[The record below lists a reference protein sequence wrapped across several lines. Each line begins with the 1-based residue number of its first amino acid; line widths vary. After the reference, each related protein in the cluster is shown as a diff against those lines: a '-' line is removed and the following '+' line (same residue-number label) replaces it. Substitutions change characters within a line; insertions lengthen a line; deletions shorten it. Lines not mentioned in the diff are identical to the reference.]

1 MPSLRQ
7 YANLLRA
14 LPMHRP
20 REIGTRERQPDP
32 TAPARAAKR
41 KTRARRRRKLARR
54 GGRR

>member
-20 REIGTRERQPDP
+20 REIGTQERQPDP

-41 KTRARRRRKLARR
+41 KLRARRRRKLARR